1 MKLSFIKPRKK
12 GILKRDT
19 RYWLYFITV
28 SSTAMFGLYGAMEY
42 EIAKIK
48 ADTKKATEDRKF
60 FSAEAVRLKNNYDVL
75 VVELSKATDI
85 KNSNTILKEDIN
97 NIFSIVPDQIKLTKM
112 EIADG
117 YLVLYGFT
125 PSKEIYNLHLNPALK
140 SIFTTSE
147 TSFIPVGGGLKFM
160 STNKLAEPQKSTES
174 SVVEN
179 EEHQDKNNTSAPA
192 AKTPSKGEHAKH

>member
-147 TSFIPVGGGLKFM
+147 TSFIPVAGGLKFM
-160 STNKLAEPQKSTES
+160 SSNKLVEPQKSTEGS
-174 SVVEN
+174 TIEN
-179 EEHQDKNNTSAPA
+179 QERQDKSSAA
-192 AKTPSKGEHAKH
+192 NSAVNTPSKGEHAKH